1 MNFLLALTLIVTI
14 SVQSR
19 QENVTLDPCNDFYDY
34 VCSNDTRSITELNF
48 TSLFEDREIL
58 NPNISFP
65 NNGTYITLDQIL
77 SPYNL
82 TMWYMAVKLMD
93 TPTVGSEHF
102 VETSREY
109 AKKKNNSERF
119 SFAVEKLENI
129 NLTSTN
135 IFYNSLYANIE
146 VLNQLNLPAAEE
158 NEFLHHIFDLMK
170 NNTIEEIW
178 SSALS
183 NESKKEFEK
192 ELSKSKGFF
201 GLLDYNNVT
210 MLEESK
216 LVYEA
221 EYYRLKSLLS
231 PDDLDTEIAEKIIRL
246 GASDTAIKNLR
257 IPGYQPVFLFSAF
270 ASNMAN
276 EAFNQNSN
284 IYIGIVTRNDLQ
296 QPISTIADTFSV
308 LAHEL
313 MHFVYP
319 FGIRLLPSNVTKAA
333 NKCTQDEV
341 KMMGDSDA
349 VKPID
354 GWFSENITHE
364 DLPNLLGLRMVMKMV
379 ARKSANEEQLKNA
392 LETILSGLCIQ
403 GKPKN
408 SILPHHHPF
417 EISINT
423 AVRQYPLFSSLYG
436 CRLGDRMFAEP
447 EKFCNPLGGDVNLED
462 YKIKNDT
469 EDVGGFF
476 NYIMDTANALEQ
488 KIASAKEQKIASA
501 FFCFISF
508 FQQLPSD

>member
-1 MNFLLALTLIVTI
+1 MNFLLVLTLIVII

-19 QENVTLDPCNDFYDY
+19 QENVSLDPCNDFYDY

-65 NNGTYITLDQIL
+65 NNGTYITFDQIL
-77 SPYNL
+77 SPYSL
-82 TMWYMAVKLMD
+82 MMWYMVVKSMD
-93 TPTVGSEHF
+93 TPTVGSEF
-102 VETSREY
+102 FDEATREY
-109 AKKKNNSERF
+109 ATKKNNSEKF
-119 SFAVEKLENI
+119 SFALENLENL
-129 NLTSTN
+129 NLTLTN
-135 IFYNSLYANIE
+135 VFYNSLYANIE
-146 VLNQLNLPAAEE
+146 VLNQLNLPASEE
-158 NEFLHHIFDLMK
+158 NEYLHHIFDLMK

-178 SSALS
+178 SSSLS
-183 NESKKEFEK
+183 NKSKKEFEK
-192 ELSKSKGFF
+192 ELNKSKVIF

-210 MLEESK
+210 MLEETK
-216 LVYEA
+216 LIYET

-231 PDDLDTEIAEKIIRL
+231 SNDLDTEIAEKIIRL
-246 GASDTAIKNLR
+246 GATDTATKNLGKR
-257 IPGYQPVFLFSAF
+257 IPGYTPQFLFSAF

-284 IYIGIVTRNDLQ
+284 IYCGIVTRSDLQ
-296 QPISTIADTFSV
+296 EPILTIADTIFV

-408 SILPHHHPF
+408 SILPNHHPF

-476 NYIMDTANALEQ
+476 NYIMDTANA
-488 KIASAKEQKIASA
+488 
-501 FFCFISF
+501 FNFSF
-508 FQQLPSD
+508 TN

>member
-1 MNFLLALTLIVTI
+1 
-14 SVQSR
+14 
-19 QENVTLDPCNDFYDY
+19 
-34 VCSNDTRSITELNF
+34 
-48 TSLFEDREIL
+48 
-58 NPNISFP
+58 
-65 NNGTYITLDQIL
+65 
-77 SPYNL
+77 
-82 TMWYMAVKLMD
+82 MWYMAVKLMD